1 MDKLKIKTIGVLRER
16 EGVTNGNG
24 NGICRMITLN
34 SALPDS
40 ACAGSNTALVT
51 GVNEDDKVTNRA
63 DDNETAKIY
72 IRPKPVASATA
83 VPKAFGECYTMLQQQ
98 GQQLKRDNKVVSGG
112 GEGVNSAQTN
122 RTTTAAA
129 LVRQLPKM
137 SALDLAGILNSK
149 RRLEWTK
156 EWLKKNQT
164 EFLSKENLRQE
175 IQLRSNEIYHFNCFF
190 DITEK
195 QFRFLVSN
203 LSPVIS
209 SYEPHRKKKSFSA
222 EERIAITLKYLATGE
237 VHSCRNY
244 CFRASKPVILK
255 MIANICLNIYEL
267 LKDLFVSLPKTDEQW
282 QNVANE
288 FQRKHCMPNCAG
300 HLAMQE
306 IKFHSTSR
314 AEEQMDYINKHPLIF
329 TSIVDSSNN
338 FLYTDI
344 EKTQAGAFDEIYE
357 KSTIRNM
364 IETYKVKLPVS
375 NEAQDGV
382 GQSYYFASKCGLPL
396 KPYLLSGTTDVPN
409 DSRVNYNNIMSLVN
423 RHTENALR
431 MLSNIFP
438 ILAQPLRIDEENGRK
453 IILGCVALYNFLRK
467 TDRSFY
473 KQTEKITL
481 KNDWMDDDCIMIASE
496 EEYGD
501 NEVLTPKVTNTSCFQ
516 NLHTQKGD
524 SLEGAAKRD
533 LVMKSLAEVNANSQ

>member
-1 MDKLKIKTIGVLRER
+1 MDKLKIKTNGVLRER
-16 EGVTNGNG
+16 EGFTNGYG
-24 NGICRMITLN
+24 NGKCRMITPN

-40 ACAGSNTALVT
+40 ACAGSSIA
-51 GVNEDDKVTNRA
+51 
-63 DDNETAKIY
+63 I
-72 IRPKPVASATA
+72 
-83 VPKAFGECYTMLQQQ
+83 QQ
-98 GQQLKRDNKVVSGG
+98 GQQQKRDNKVVSGG
-112 GEGVNSAQTN
+112 GEGVVNSAQTN

-149 RRLEWTK
+149 RRLEWTR

-164 EFLSKENLRQE
+164 EFLSKENMRQE
-175 IQLRSNEIYHFNCFF
+175 IQFRSIEIYHFNCFF
-190 DITEK
+190 DINEK
-195 QFRFLVSN
+195 QFRFLISN

-222 EERIAITLKYLATGE
+222 EERIAITLQYLATGE

-255 MIANICLNIYEL
+255 MIANIYLNIYEL

-300 HLAMQE
+300 HLAIQE
-306 IKFHSTSR
+306 IKFHSTSH

-357 KSTIRNM
+357 KSIIRNM

-375 NEAQDGV
+375 NEAQDGL

-409 DSRVNYNNIMSLVN
+409 YSRVNYSSIMSLFN
-423 RHTENALR
+423 RHTIIIHSLIEWGKRLN
-431 MLSNIFP
+431 SG
-438 ILAQPLRIDEENGRK
+438 AQWR
-453 IILGCVALYNFLRK
+453 
-467 TDRSFY
+467 
-473 KQTEKITL
+473 
-481 KNDWMDDDCIMIASE
+481 
-496 EEYGD
+496 
-501 NEVLTPKVTNTSCFQ
+501 
-516 NLHTQKGD
+516 
-524 SLEGAAKRD
+524 
-533 LVMKSLAEVNANSQ
+533 

>member
-1 MDKLKIKTIGVLRER
+1 MEKLKVKTIGVLRER

-24 NGICRMITLN
+24 NGVCRVVTLT
-34 SALPDS
+34 SAI
-40 ACAGSNTALVT
+40 
-51 GVNEDDKVTNRA
+51 A
-63 DDNETAKIY
+63 D
-72 IRPKPVASATA
+72 
-83 VPKAFGECYTMLQQQ
+83 
-98 GQQLKRDNKVVSGG
+98 SGG
-112 GEGVNSAQTN
+112 NVAVVAGRAEDGKNDGGGSGGNCVPAN
-122 RTTTAAA
+122 RPTTAAA

-137 SALDLAGILNSK
+137 SASDLAGILNCK

-164 EFLSKENLRQE
+164 EFLSKENLRKE
-175 IQLRSNEIYHFNCFF
+175 IQFRSNEIYHFNCFF
-190 DITEK
+190 DITER
-195 QFRFLVSN
+195 QFRYLVNN

-300 HLAMQE
+300 HLAMQQ
-306 IKFHSTSR
+306 IRFHSSSR
-314 AEEQMDYINKHPLIF
+314 AEEQIDFINKQPLIF
-329 TSIVDSSNN
+329 TSIVDSNNN

-344 EKTQAGAFDEIYE
+344 EKTQAGAIDEIYE
-357 KSTIRNM
+357 KSTIRQM
-364 IETYKVKLPVS
+364 IETYEVKLPVS
-375 NEAQDGV
+375 YEAQDGSID
-382 GQSYYFASKCGLPL
+382 QSYYFASKCGLPL
-396 KPYLLSGTTDVPN
+396 KPYLLSGAADVPN
-409 DSRVNYNNIMSLVN
+409 DSRVNYNNIMNMVN

-431 MLSNIFP
+431 MLANIFP
-438 ILAQPLRIDEENGRK
+438 ILSQPLRIDEENGRK

-467 TDRSFY
+467 TDRTFY

-481 KNDWMDDDCIMIASE
+481 
-496 EEYGD
+496 
-501 NEVLTPKVTNTSCFQ
+501 
-516 NLHTQKGD
+516 
-524 SLEGAAKRD
+524 
-533 LVMKSLAEVNANSQ
+533 

>member
-1 MDKLKIKTIGVLRER
+1 MEKLKIKTIGVLRER

-24 NGICRMITLN
+24 NGVCRVMTLT
-34 SALPDS
+34 SAIADS
-40 ACAGSNTALVT
+40 GGNVAIVT
-51 GVNEDDKVTNRA
+51 GRGEDSKDDGGGGGTNCAPTNRA
-63 DDNETAKIY
+63 SN
-72 IRPKPVASATA
+72 
-83 VPKAFGECYTMLQQQ
+83 
-98 GQQLKRDNKVVSGG
+98 
-112 GEGVNSAQTN
+112 
-122 RTTTAAA
+122 AAA
-129 LVRQLPKM
+129 LVRQMPKM
-137 SALDLAGILNSK
+137 SALDLAGIINCK

-164 EFLSKENLRQE
+164 EFLSKENLRKE
-175 IQLRSNEIYHFNCFF
+175 IQFRSNEIYHFNCFF
-190 DITEK
+190 DITER
-195 QFRFLVSN
+195 QFRYLVN
-203 LSPVIS
+203 KLSPVIS

-300 HLAMQE
+300 HLAMQQ
-306 IKFHSTSR
+306 IRFHSSSR
-314 AEEQMDYINKHPLIF
+314 VEEQIDFINKQPLIF
-329 TSIVDSSNN
+329 TSIVDSNNN

-344 EKTQAGAFDEIYE
+344 EKTQAVAFDEIYE
-357 KSTIRNM
+357 KSTIRQL
-364 IETYKVKLPVS
+364 IETYEVKLPVS
-375 NEAQDGV
+375 YETEDGV
-382 GQSYYFASKCGLPL
+382 EQSYYFASKCGLPL
-396 KPYLLSGTTDVPN
+396 KPYLLNGSADVPK
-409 DSRVNYNNIMSLVN
+409 DSRVNYNNIMNMVN

-431 MLSNIFP
+431 MLANIFP
-438 ILAQPLRIDEENGRK
+438 ILSQPLRMDEENGRK

-467 TDRSFY
+467 TDRTFY

-481 KNDWMDDDCIMIASE
+481 KNDWVDDDCILVASE
-496 EEYGD
+496 EEHGD
-501 NEVLTPKVTNTSCFQ
+501 NEELSPKVTLTSCFQ

-524 SLEGAAKRD
+524 SLEGVAKREYVIRR
-533 LVMKSLAEVNANSQ
+533 LSELHAKLK